1 VQFRDFGLLHY
12 FEEHET
18 TAKKSISFS
27 DMLPFHLKE
36 FGKPLEDL
44 DLSHTT
50 GIGDLEFRKR
60 IGAVHGV
67 PPDHVMV
74 TNGASEANFAVHAA
88 LLDRGDEAI
97 IESPTYPPLRN
108 IPMGLAGGARDAARD
123 PKNWALDL
131 SAVRRLATPK
141 TKLLVLTNLNNPT
154 SGLLDTGQ
162 LSDIAVLA
170 REKGFHV
177 HVDETFRDLAF
188 DRAPKSAASLGD
200 RMISTGTVT
209 KVYGLGGLRIG
220 WVVASPAVLKRV
232 KNVKDYL
239 SVTPAWPSEVL
250 ALWALERRDFF
261 LDRARTIL
269 TENRKTVR
277 EWLERNPKV
286 HWDLEDQGSIAFPRL
301 DGNVA
306 KLAERLLREHG
317 TILAPGHL
325 FGFPDR
331 FRLGYGRDPA
341 LLRQGLEAFDKV
353 LRSL

>member
-1 VQFRDFGLLHY
+1 MQFRDFSLLHY
-12 FEEHET
+12 FEEHEPS
-18 TAKKSISFS
+18 AKNSISFS
-27 DMLPFHLKE
+27 DMLPFHFKE
-36 FGKPLEDL
+36 FGKSLDDL

-50 GIGDLEFRKR
+50 GIGALELRKR

-74 TNGASEANFAVHAA
+74 TCGASEANFAVHAS
-88 LLDRGDEAI
+88 LLERGDEAI
-97 IESPTYPPLRN
+97 VESPTYPPLRN
-108 IPMGLAGGARDAARD
+108 MPMGLAGGARDAPRI
-123 PKNWALDL
+123 PGNWALDL
-131 SAVRRLATPK
+131 TAVRRLATPK

-162 LSDIAVLA
+162 LSDIAILA

-188 DRAPKSAASLGD
+188 DKAPKSAATLGD

-232 KNVKDYL
+232 KSVKDYL
-239 SVTPAWPSEVL
+239 SVTPPWPSEVL
-250 ALWALERRDFF
+250 ALWALERREFF
-261 LDRARTIL
+261 LDRARKIL

-277 EWLERNPKV
+277 EWLERNKKV
-286 HWDLEDQGSIAFPRL
+286 RWDLEDRGSIAFPRL
-301 DGNVA
+301 DGNVDR
-306 KLAERLLREHG
+306 LAGRLLKEHA
-317 TILAPGHL
+317 TILAPGRL
-325 FGFPDR
+325 FGFPEC
-331 FRLGYGRDPA
+331 FRLGYGRDPT
-341 LLRQGLEAFDKV
+341 LLRQGLEAFDAV